1 MRVRVPF
8 KNLMGPV
15 PPIRLSEGGVGLLIV
30 DAHRF
35 TLSPDSGY
43 GRMARERGI
52 FRELGEYY
60 EQLDQVLPN
69 LRRLLAG
76 CRQRGLPVLFT
87 RLVGN
92 PETPRRI
99 AAQAVAT
106 GFWAREP
113 SPESD
118 FLPDLA
124 PRSGETVLDKT
135 TVSAFA
141 DTGLHDRLAGL
152 DVCHLLVA
160 GVLANG
166 AVELT
171 ARDAADLGYNVVVV
185 ADACAAETWTQ
196 HTLVMTTVVGG
207 LIRVR
212 TVEAVLE
219 MVNGRRS

>member
-8 KNLMGPV
+8 KNLTGPV
-15 PPIRLSEGGVGLLIV
+15 PPVRLSEGGAGLLIV
-30 DAHRF
+30 DAHRY

-43 GRMARERGI
+43 GRMARARGI
-52 FRELGEYY
+52 FRELEEYY

-69 LRRLLAG
+69 LRRLVAG
-76 CRQRGLPVLFT
+76 CRTRSLPVLFT
-87 RLVGN
+87 RLAGN
-92 PETPRRI
+92 PEAPGGV
-99 AAQAVAT
+99 AAQAAVT
-106 GFWAREP
+106 GFWAMGR
-113 SPESD
+113 SPESE

-124 PRSGETVLDKT
+124 PRPGEPVLDKT

-141 DTGLHDRLAGL
+141 ETDLLDRLADLG
-152 DVCHLLVA
+152 VRHLLVA

-185 ADACAAETWTQ
+185 ADACAAETWAL

-219 MVNGRRS
+219 MLDGRRS

>member
-8 KNLMGPV
+8 KNLTGPV
-15 PPIRLSEGGVGLLIV
+15 PPARLSDGGAGLLIV
-30 DAHRF
+30 DSHRF
-35 TLSPDSGY
+35 TLSPDTGY

-52 FRELGEYY
+52 FRELSEYY
-60 EQLDQVLPN
+60 EQLDHVLPN

-76 CRQRGLPVLFT
+76 CRQGGLPVLFT

-92 PETPRRI
+92 PENPRGV
-99 AAQAVAT
+99 AAQAKVT
-106 GFWAREP
+106 GFWAPEL
-113 SPESD
+113 SPDSN

-124 PRSGETVLDKT
+124 PQRGETVLDKT
-135 TVSAFA
+135 AVSAFA
-141 DTGLHDRLAGL
+141 GRDLHDRLSDLG
-152 DVCHLLVA
+152 VRHLLVA

-171 ARDAADLGYNVVVV
+171 ARAAADLGYNVVVV
-185 ADACAAETWTQ
+185 ADACAAETWAL
-196 HTLVMTTVVGG
+196 HSFVMTTVVGG

>member
-1 MRVRVPF
+1 MRARVPF
-8 KNLMGPV
+8 KNLTGPV
-15 PPIRLSEGGVGLLIV
+15 PPVRLSEGGAGLLIV
-30 DAHRF
+30 DSHRF

-43 GRMARERGI
+43 GRMAHERGI
-52 FRELGEYY
+52 LRELGEYY

-87 RLVGN
+87 RLVGH
-92 PETPRRI
+92 PENGGGV
-99 AAQAVAT
+99 AAQAVVT
-106 GFWAREP
+106 GFWTPAA

-124 PRSGETVLDKT
+124 PQPGETVLDKT
-135 TVSAFA
+135 AVSAFA
-141 DTGLHDRLAGL
+141 GRDLHDRLSDLG
-152 DVCHLLVA
+152 VRHLLVA

-171 ARDAADLGYNVVVV
+171 ARAAADLGYNVVVV
-185 ADACAAETWTQ
+185 ADACAAETWAL
-196 HTLVMTTVVGG
+196 HTFIMTTVVGG
-207 LIRVR
+207 LIRAR

>member
-8 KNLMGPV
+8 KNLMAAV
-15 PPIRLSEGGVGLLIV
+15 PPVRLSEGGAGLLIV
-30 DAHRF
+30 DCHRF
-35 TLSPDSGY
+35 TLSPASGY
-43 GRMARERGI
+43 GRMARDRGI

-69 LRRLLAG
+69 LRRLVAG
-76 CRQRGLPVLFT
+76 CRQGGLPVLFT
-87 RLVGN
+87 RLAGSREHPGSV
-92 PETPRRI
+92 
-99 AAQAVAT
+99 AAQAVVT
-106 GFWAREP
+106 GFWAVAP
-113 SPESD
+113 STDSD

-124 PRSGETVLDKT
+124 PRPGEAVLDKT
-135 TVSAFA
+135 TVSGFA
-141 DTGLHDRLAGL
+141 GTDLHDRLHDLG
-152 DVCHLLVA
+152 VRHLLVA

-171 ARDAADLGYNVVVV
+171 ARSAADLGYNVVVV
-185 ADACAAETWTQ
+185 ADACAAETWTL
-196 HTLVMTTVVGG
+196 HTVVMTMLVGG